1 MNKRSISFL
10 FVFGLILNTLAAQNF
25 PKLGND
31 TLLDVACWNVEWFG
45 DTGNGPSD
53 ETTQFNNVKALL
65 DKTEM
70 DVFGLC
76 EVSNLTTYNTLS
88 TQLATKYDTYIST
101 FSATQKMALYWRK
114 SMFEVIGVETQNILS
129 TENFTFA
136 SRPPLQVCLKTKTGT
151 KVDTLYFIVV
161 HLKAISDLDSY
172 NRRKA
177 ASGLLKTYVETTL
190 KNKKFIILG
199 DWNDDLDASTYQNA
213 ETPFKNFLDAKYTF
227 PSKELT
233 DAGKSSY
240 AFNVNMIDHIMNSKT
255 LDSFYYK
262 GSAKVFDNAATY
274 ATNFSNTTSDHWPVY
289 AFYNWQKL
297 TTRVIPTAMAE
308 ISSHINLQ
316 VYPNP
321 FQEQLQVQCS
331 QPIATIFISDMQGR
345 IWQEQDLSKAYTHQI
360 SLDVAGLSAGMYW
373 VNILVG
379 EQWIRKQVAK
389 P

>member
-1 MNKRSISFL
+1 M
-10 FVFGLILNTLAAQNF
+10 VFGLNLSTVAAQNF

-65 DKTEM
+65 DKTEL
-70 DVFGLC
+70 DVLGLC
-76 EVSNLTTYNTLS
+76 EISNLTSYNNLS
-88 TQLATKYDTYIST
+88 TQLSSKYETYIST

-114 SMFEVIGVETQNILS
+114 NMFDVIGFETLNILS
-129 TENFTFA
+129 GENFTFA
-136 SRPPLQVCLKTKTGT
+136 SRPPLKVCLKTKTGN
-151 KVDTLYFIVV
+151 KIDTIYFIVL

-190 KNKKFIILG
+190 KGKKYIILG
-199 DWNDDLDASTYQNA
+199 DWNDDLDASTYQSA

-240 AFNVNMIDHIMNSKT
+240 AFNTNMIDHIMNSKT
-255 LDSFYYK
+255 LDSFYLK

-289 AFYNWQKL
+289 AFYDWKKL
-297 TTRVIPTAMAE
+297 TTLTIPIGNESYEKLAE
-308 ISSHINLQ
+308 
-316 VYPNP
+316 VKAWPNP
-321 FQEQLQVQCS
+321 FSNEVTIHLSAAGFEVQVFNINGKKLYEVFTTQTEK
-331 QPIATIFISDMQGR
+331 TINTEDFPSGVYFISVNQNG
-345 IWQEQDLSKAYTHQI
+345 QI
-360 SLDVAGLSAGMYW
+360 FHTKMV
-373 VNILVG
+373 
-379 EQWIRKQVAK
+379 K
-389 P
+389 

>member
-1 MNKRSISFL
+1 M
-10 FVFGLILNTLAAQNF
+10 VFGLNLSTVAAQNF

-65 DKTEM
+65 EKTEF
-70 DVFGLC
+70 DILGLC
-76 EVSNLTTYNTLS
+76 EISNLTSYNNLS
-88 TQLATKYDTYIST
+88 TQLSSKYETYIST

-114 SMFEVIGVETQNILS
+114 SMFDVIGFETLNILA

-136 SRPPLQVCLKTKTGT
+136 SRPPLQVCLKTKTGN
-151 KVDTLYFIVV
+151 KIDTIYFIVV
-161 HLKAISDLDSY
+161 HLKAIADQDSY

-177 ASGLLKTYVETTL
+177 ASALLKTYVETTL
-190 KNKKFIILG
+190 KDKKYIILG
-199 DWNDDLDASTYQNA
+199 DWNDDLDASTYQSA

-240 AFNVNMIDHIMNSKT
+240 AFNTNMIDHIMNSKT
-255 LDSFYYK
+255 LDSFYLK

-289 AFYNWQKL
+289 AFYDWKKL
-297 TTRVIPTAMAE
+297 TTLTIPIGNESYEKLAE
-308 ISSHINLQ
+308 
-316 VYPNP
+316 VKAWPNP
-321 FQEQLQVQCS
+321 FSNEITIQLSAAGFEVQVFNINGKKLYEVFTTQTEK
-331 QPIATIFISDMQGR
+331 TINTEDFPSGVYFIS
-345 IWQEQDLSKAYTHQI
+345 
-360 SLDVAGLSAGMYW
+360 
-373 VNILVG
+373 VNKKG
-379 EQWIRKQVAK
+379 QTFHAK
-389 P
+389 MIK

>member
-1 MNKRSISFL
+1 M
-10 FVFGLILNTLAAQNF
+10 VFGLNLSTVAAQNF

-65 DKTEM
+65 EKTEF
-70 DVFGLC
+70 DILGLC
-76 EVSNLTTYNTLS
+76 EISNLTSYNNLS
-88 TQLATKYDTYIST
+88 TQLSSKYETYIST

-114 SMFEVIGVETQNILS
+114 NMFDVIGFETQNILS
-129 TENFTFA
+129 GENFTFA
-136 SRPPLQVCLKTKTGT
+136 SRPPLQVCLKTKTGN
-151 KVDTLYFIVV
+151 KIDTIYFIVV

-190 KNKKFIILG
+190 KGKKYIILG
-199 DWNDDLDASTYQNA
+199 DWNDDLDASTYQSA

-240 AFNVNMIDHIMNSKT
+240 AFNTNMIDHIMNSKT
-255 LDSFYYK
+255 LDSFYLK

-289 AFYNWQKL
+289 AFYDWKKL
-297 TTRVIPTAMAE
+297 TTLTIPIGNESYEKLAE
-308 ISSHINLQ
+308 
-316 VYPNP
+316 VKAWPNP
-321 FQEQLQVQCS
+321 FSNEVTIQLSAAGFEVQVFNINGTKLYEAFTTQTER
-331 QPIATIFISDMQGR
+331 TINTEDFPSGVYFIS
-345 IWQEQDLSKAYTHQI
+345 
-360 SLDVAGLSAGMYW
+360 
-373 VNILVG
+373 VNQKGQTFHTKMI
-379 EQWIRKQVAK
+379 K
-389 P
+389 